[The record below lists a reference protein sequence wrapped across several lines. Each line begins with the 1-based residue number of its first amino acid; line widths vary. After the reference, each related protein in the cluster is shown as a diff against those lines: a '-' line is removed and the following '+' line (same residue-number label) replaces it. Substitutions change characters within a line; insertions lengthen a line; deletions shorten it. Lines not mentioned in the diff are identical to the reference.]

1 MTFVGSSVAVSSVL
15 ATAPLFTAQALRYAL
30 ACLLLLGFAAV
41 TGRRLT
47 LPRGREWFW
56 LIGVTVTGLLLFNVA
71 LVRGSDHA
79 EPAVFGVAVAC
90 VPLLLAVI
98 GPMHQGRQPTRRVL
112 IAALVVT
119 AGAVLVQGLGRSDAA
134 GIGWA
139 ILVLGCEAGFT
150 LLALPV
156 LGRHGALGVSV
167 HSTWLAA
174 IGFPVIGLV
183 SEGPGAAAR
192 LTARELLA
200 SGYLAVAVTAVAF
213 MLWYTCVRSIGA
225 GRAGLLTGIAP
236 IAAAAVGVLLGG
248 RPPQLLVWLGI
259 AVVALGLV
267 IGMVGSGGE
276 TGDGGES
283 GNGRKAGTSSDVP
296 ASPAIADGEV
306 SRRVPAS
313 DRRSASPGA

>member
-30 ACLLLLGFAAV
+30 ACLGLLGFAGL
-41 TGRRLT
+41 TGRRVT
-47 LPRGREWFW
+47 LPRGREWLW
-56 LIGVTVTGLLLFNVA
+56 LIGVTVTGLLLFNIA

-98 GPMHQGRQPTRRVL
+98 GAVHQGRRPTRQVL
-112 IAALVVT
+112 IAAVVVT

-139 ILVLGCEAGFT
+139 VVVLGCEAGFT
-150 LLALPV
+150 LFALPV
-156 LGRHGALGVSV
+156 LGRHGALGISV

-174 IGFPVIGLV
+174 VGFAVIGLV
-183 SEGPGAAAR
+183 TEGPRAAAR
-192 LTARELLA
+192 LTTRELLA

-213 MLWYTCVRSIGA
+213 MLWYTCVRTIGA

-236 IAAAAVGVLLGG
+236 IAAAAAGVLLGG
-248 RPPQLLVWLGI
+248 HPPQLLVWLGI
-259 AVVALGLV
+259 AVVAASLV
-267 IGMVGSGGE
+267 IGLVGSGGE
-276 TGDGGES
+276 PMAEGGY
-283 GNGRKAGTSSDVP
+283 GRKAGTSSDVP
-296 ASPAIADGEV
+296 ASLVMADGEV
-306 SRRVPAS
+306 SRPVPAS
-313 DRRSASPGA
+313 VRRSAGPGA